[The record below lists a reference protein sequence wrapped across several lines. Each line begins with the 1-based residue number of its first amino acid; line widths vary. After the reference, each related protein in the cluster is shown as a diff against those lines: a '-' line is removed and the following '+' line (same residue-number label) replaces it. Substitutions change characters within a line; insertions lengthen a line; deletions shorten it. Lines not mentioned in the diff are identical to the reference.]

1 MGKVIGFTEAQVKKM
16 SKKSPFGPVQ
26 TGIVGGRQFKST
38 EIETPD
44 FRQHADEAIAL
55 GNSGKFPTP
64 NDK

>member
-26 TGIVGGRQFKST
+26 KGIAGRQFKST
-38 EIETPD
+38 EIETPE

-55 GNSGKFPTP
+55 GNSGKFPNP
-64 NDK
+64 DGK